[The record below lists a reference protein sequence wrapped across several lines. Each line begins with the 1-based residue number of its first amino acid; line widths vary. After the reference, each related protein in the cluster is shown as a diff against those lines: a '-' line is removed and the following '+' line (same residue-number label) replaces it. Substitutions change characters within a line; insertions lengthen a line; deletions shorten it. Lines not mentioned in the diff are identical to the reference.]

1 VARVT
6 VAVPGRPYPVLVGLA
21 ALQELPRLVSVRW
34 VLPRE
39 IGRVQVGVEVPAD
52 VVVGVVREL
61 LS

>member
-1 VARVT
+1 M
-6 VAVPGRPYPVLVGLA
+6 LVGLA